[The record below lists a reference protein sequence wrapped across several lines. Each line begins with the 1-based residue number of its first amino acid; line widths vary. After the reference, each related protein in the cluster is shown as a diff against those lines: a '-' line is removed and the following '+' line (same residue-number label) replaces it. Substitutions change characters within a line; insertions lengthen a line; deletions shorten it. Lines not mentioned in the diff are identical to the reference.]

1 MNNAKHTEWKVGMF
15 VLIGLVLVAALMLN
29 FSKGITRFKSTYK
42 LHLIMTTVSGLK
54 PHADVM
60 MSGVPVGNVVD
71 TELTQEGRA
80 VEIVV
85 QILSKYQIRTNANF
99 HIDALGFLGDQYIA
113 IIPSTNAA
121 APFLKDGDTVIGEEP
136 FNLQEAVKSTSGLL
150 ETAKQ
155 TLKDLDQAITNVNRT
170 VLNDQTLTNFGL
182 AVSNFYTLTT
192 DAGTM
197 FHQIGSII
205 TTNTDPINSAVKN
218 IQDVSKKLDKMADD
232 LRVIISTNSAEIAT
246 AVSNFRDTSASLKQT
261 TDELQQ
267 GKGVAGALLKDERMK
282 RQVED
287 LIQNLNSMSAN
298 FAIFGSNLNQRGLW
312 SMLRTPKTPPPRA
325 PAPALGTAPRRAQ

>member
-1 MNNAKHTEWKVGMF
+1 MNKTARIEWKVGMF
-15 VLIGLVLVAALMLN
+15 VLIGMVLVAALMLN

-60 MSGVPVGNVVD
+60 MSGVPIGNVVD
-71 TELTQEGRA
+71 TELSPDGGTVNIT
-80 VEIVV
+80 VE
-85 QILSKYQIRTNANF
+85 ILSKYQIRTNANF

-113 IIPSTNAA
+113 ISPSTNTH
-121 APFLKDGDTVIGEEP
+121 APFLKNGDSVTGEEP
-136 FNLQEAVKSTSGLL
+136 FNMQEAVKSTASLL

-170 VLNDQTLTNFGL
+170 ILNDNTLTNFGL
-182 AVSNFYTLTT
+182 AVSNFYSLTA
-192 DAGTM
+192 DAGVLVR
-197 FHQIGSII
+197 QIGVIVE
-205 TTNTDPINSAVKN
+205 TNAQPVNAAVKSLN
-218 IQDVSKKLDKMADD
+218 QVSDKLNVMADD
-232 LRVIISTNSAEIAT
+232 LRRVISTNASGVSE
-246 AVSNFRDTSASLKQT
+246 AVANFRDTAASLKQT

-267 GKGVAGALLKDERMK
+267 GKGLAGSLLKDEHMK
-282 RQVED
+282 QQLED

-312 SMLRTPKTPPPRA
+312 SMLRSPKTKPPQA
-325 PAPALGTAPRRAQ
+325 PPPALGQPRGQ

>member
-1 MNNAKHTEWKVGMF
+1 MNKTTRTEWKVGMF

-80 VEIVV
+80 VEITV

-113 IIPSTNAA
+113 IVPSTNTS
-121 APFLKDGDTVIGEEP
+121 APFLKNGDTVIGEEP

-150 ETAKQ
+150 ETAKS

-170 VLNDQTLTNFGL
+170 ILNDQTLTNFGL
-182 AVSNFYTLTT
+182 AVSNFYTLTA

-197 FHQIGSII
+197 VRQIGGII
-205 TTNTDPINSAVKN
+205 STNTEPINSAVKSLR
-218 IQDVSKKLDKMADD
+218 QVADKLDKMSDD
-232 LRVIISTNSAEIAT
+232 LHTIITTNSTNLAT
-246 AVSNFRDTSASLKQT
+246 AVDNFKDTSASLKQMAG
-261 TDELQQ
+261 ELQQ
-267 GKGVAGALLKDERMK
+267 GKGLAGALLKDQQMK
-282 RQVED
+282 RQMDD

-312 SMLRTPKTPPPRA
+312 SMLRKPKTPPPNA
-325 PAPALGTAPRRAQ
+325 PSPVLSGRSRIGQ